1 MKPGR
6 SMPYSPP
13 PAHSTAHHTFRRL
26 LGYSMVRE
34 GILFCLIALLSTAG
48 CDFIPST
55 PNQPPAFRTFSWYET
70 LDEVKKRETAEFL
83 RQDEGEVTTY
93 LWYKTTVFDEPV
105 AVFYAFDA
113 ICEQLFLA
121 EYIFD
126 NTLNRKKFH
135 LILDALKNKYGPTKQ
150 SEYMDDLY
158 LWNTADTKIDLVRQG
173 NSKRSMGKTSIAYN
187 TSNWHWMG
195 GFKEGTEPDCE
206 ARRRVRE
213 KLKKEL

>member
-1 MKPGR
+1 M
-6 SMPYSPP
+6 
-13 PAHSTAHHTFRRL
+13 AHHTFRRL
-26 LGYSMVRE
+26 LGRSMVRE
-34 GILFCLIALLSTAG
+34 GVLFCLIALLTTAG
-48 CDFIPST
+48 CDST
-55 PNQPPAFRTFSWYET
+55 PPTRNRPPVFRGFSWYEP

-83 RQDEGEVTTY
+83 RRDEGEVTTY

-126 NTLNRKKFH
+126 YTLNRKKIY
-135 LILDALKNKYGPTKQ
+135 LILDALQHKYGPAKQ
-150 SEYMDDLY
+150 SESMTDLY
-158 LWNTADTKIDLVRQG
+158 LWNTEDTKIDLVRQS
-173 NSKRSMGKTSIAYN
+173 NMTRSMGKTSITYN